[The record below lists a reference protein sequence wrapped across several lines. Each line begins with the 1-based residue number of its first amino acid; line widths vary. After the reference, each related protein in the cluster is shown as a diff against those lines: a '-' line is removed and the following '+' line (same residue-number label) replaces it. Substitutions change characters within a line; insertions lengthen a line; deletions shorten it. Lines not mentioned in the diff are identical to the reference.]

1 MKGHLEL
8 FEHRLKQVGEKLPG
22 MEGKDIDA
30 VFDAFVEALG
40 TDEVPFYDVHS
51 VNPAMFARLFIQ
63 KSKNSPQMTS
73 TKANSASTK

>member
-40 TDEVPFYDVHS
+40 TDEVPVLRCAQRLHTGRLLQFSVHPLCEKTRS
-51 VNPAMFARLFIQ
+51 
-63 KSKNSPQMTS
+63 
-73 TKANSASTK
+73 

>member
-30 VFDAFVEALG
+30 VFDALSKRWAPTRCRSTMCTAAPHWQIITILSSSAL
-40 TDEVPFYDVHS
+40 
-51 VNPAMFARLFIQ
+51 
-63 KSKNSPQMTS
+63 
-73 TKANSASTK
+73 

>member
-8 FEHRLKQVGEKLPG
+8 FEHRLKQVGEMLPG
-22 MEGKDIDA
+22 MEGEDIDA

-51 VNPAMFARLFIQ
+51 GSTLADYYNSQFIRFV
-63 KSKNSPQMTS
+63 KKHA
-73 TKANSASTK
+73 TK

>member
-30 VFDAFVEALG
+30 VFAAFEQALG
-40 TDEVPFYDVHS
+40 SDEVPFYDVHS
-51 VNPAMFARLFIQ
+51 GSTLADYYNSQFIRFV
-63 KSKNSPQMTS
+63 KKHY
-73 TKANSASTK
+73 AN

>member
-30 VFDAFVEALG
+30 VFAAFEQVLG
-40 TDEVPFYDVHS
+40 SDEVPFYDVHS
-51 VNPAMFARLFIQ
+51 GSTLADYYNSQFIRFV
-63 KSKNSPQMTS
+63 KKHY
-73 TKANSASTK
+73 AN

>member
-22 MEGKDIDA
+22 IDA

-51 VNPAMFARLFIQ
+51 GSTLADYYNSQFIRFV
-63 KSKNSPQMTS
+63 KKHA
-73 TKANSASTK
+73 TK

>member
-30 VFDAFVEALG
+30 VFDAFG

-51 VNPAMFARLFIQ
+51 GSTLADYYNSQFIRFV
-63 KSKNSPQMTS
+63 KKHA
-73 TKANSASTK
+73 TK

>member
-30 VFDAFVEALG
+30 VFVEALG

-51 VNPAMFARLFIQ
+51 GSTLADYYNSQFIRFV
-63 KSKNSPQMTS
+63 KKHAA
-73 TKANSASTK
+73 K